1 MSKGDLTRRGLV
13 KATGGAAAIAASG
26 LFIQG
31 SRADSPKVSDPKV
44 PLELG
49 ALTEWDPLKEVIV
62 GGWETKWPILSKA
75 ELATIEASVSEEGV
89 KKFKEM
95 QGTWMETDQPE
106 LFERVKKEAM
116 DLKGT
121 LENLGVKVYL
131 PRKVIPEDIDL
142 YGKDTGFLPWFP
154 RDMFVTHKNIVI
166 FGSQGL
172 PMLQKGQQIYY
183 EIYDEKVT
191 SSEHAEMIGTPFP
204 NFTIKDG
211 AKRNNNV
218 PLVDGGDIMFFGDK
232 VFFGVSEQ
240 QVHGSN
246 FRGALWLQ
254 RVLGPEYEVIT
265 VPLKEKYFHL
275 DLVLSAPRE
284 GLIIVAPEAFIDGVP
299 PYFDDWDKIEVTGEQ
314 AMNGSVNGLP
324 VNPENYIIGINER
337 DDNKWL
343 ISQIKSRGIKVY
355 PVWFNE
361 HNLRD
366 GSIRCATQQL
376 LRVPSDN

>member
-1 MSKGDLTRRGLV
+1 MYKLNLFSLSVLV
-13 KATGGAAAIAASG
+13 CLLS
-26 LFIQG
+26 
-31 SRADSPKVSDPKV
+31 VSSCTAQKETENKTEEPI
-44 PLELG
+44 ELG

-75 ELATIEASVSEEGV
+75 ELATIEASLSPEGV

-106 LFERVKKEAM
+106 LFEKVKKEVM
-116 DLKGT
+116 DLKAVF
-121 LENLGVKVYL
+121 EKLGVKVYL

-191 SSEHAEMIGTPFP
+191 SSEHVEMIGTPFP

-211 AKRNNNV
+211 AKKNNNV

-240 QVHGSN
+240 EIHGSN
-246 FRGALWLQ
+246 YRGALWLQ
-254 RVLGPEYEVIT
+254 RVLGPEYEVIA
-265 VPLKEKYFHL
+265 VPLKEKIF
-275 DLVLSAPRE
+275 SFRP
-284 GLIIVAPEAFIDGVP
+284 GFKCP
-299 PYFDDWDKIEVTGEQ
+299 
-314 AMNGSVNGLP
+314 
-324 VNPENYIIGINER
+324 
-337 DDNKWL
+337 
-343 ISQIKSRGIKVY
+343 
-355 PVWFNE
+355 
-361 HNLRD
+361 
-366 GSIRCATQQL
+366 
-376 LRVPSDN
+376 